1 MKALSRPLLGPE
13 LKKSNIVES
22 DKNRIQCTDLLAL
35 SFTTSGVLPIIGAD
49 QSNHLLRS
57 LACWLAVLHI
67 AALRSIALAFSSV
80 YFLLASSFVADLGV
94 CIAIILSYGAWALIF
109 SLSATTASA
118 LQSLLRA

>member
-13 LKKSNIVES
+13 LKKTGIVES
-22 DKNRIQCTDLLAL
+22 DKKRIQYTELLAL
-35 SFTTSGVLPIIGAD
+35 SFTTSGVLPILGAD

-57 LACWLAVLHI
+57 LACWLAVLHT
-67 AALRSIALAFSSV
+67 AALRGIALAFSSV
-80 YFLLASSFVADLGV
+80 YFLLASSFAAEQGV
-94 CIAIILSYGAWALIF
+94 RIVIILSYGAWALIF